1 MNRGERS
8 KKKGEGRV
16 QYSAFF
22 LFVLFSSFFFLHS
35 SVLAYTSPGKPVGLV
50 NDFAKVLS
58 TTDSIALGTK
68 LLNLNKST
76 GVELVVVTVPGLGD
90 ETIETYAVK
99 LFEEWSIGA
108 SKTTSQKTG
117 ALRDGGILI
126 LVAPNDNEARIEVGY
141 GLEGTITDT
150 QANTVVQK
158 VMIPA
163 FKTGSYAQGIDGAVD
178 ALTGLIAGDPSVTA
192 NYSQPSTRSN
202 SSSEKNSPFAYLFF
216 GVVLLNILAKVL
228 GKTKSWWLGGAL
240 GATAGAVIGF
250 IWGFFYLGIGAVV
263 ILTILGL
270 IFDFIVSKHPPSGG
284 GGFWPLFFGGGSSGG
299 FGGGGFGGFGG
310 GGSGGGGASG
320 RW

>member
-1 MNRGERS
+1 MRT
-8 KKKGEGRV
+8 
-16 QYSAFF
+16 YILTIIAA
-22 LFVLFSSFFFLHS
+22 LTLPA
-35 SVLAYTSPGKPVGLV
+35 SVFAYTSPGKPVGLV

-58 TTDSIALGTK
+58 NADSIALGTK
-68 LLNLNKST
+68 LLELNKTT
-76 GVELVVVTVPGLGD
+76 GIELVVVTVPSLGD
-90 ETIETYAVK
+90 ETNETYAVK
-99 LFEEWSIGA
+99 LFEEWGIGA
-108 SKTTSQKTG
+108 SKTASQKTG

-126 LVAPNDNEARIEVGY
+126 LVAPNDKEARIEVGY

-150 QANTVVQK
+150 QANAVVQK

-163 FKTGSYAQGIDGAVD
+163 FKTGNYSQGIDGAVD
-178 ALTGLIAGDPSVTA
+178 ALSGLIAGDPSTTA
-192 NYSQPSTRSN
+192 NYSQSGAQSN
-202 SSSEKNSPFAYLFF
+202 SSSEKSSPFAYFF
-216 GVVLLNILAKVL
+216 FVVIAFNILVKVL
-228 GKTKSWWLGGAL
+228 GKTKSWWLGGVL

-270 IFDFIVSKHPPSGG
+270 IFDFIVSKHPPRDGGG
-284 GGFWPLFFGGGSSGG
+284 GGFWPIFFGGGGSGSG